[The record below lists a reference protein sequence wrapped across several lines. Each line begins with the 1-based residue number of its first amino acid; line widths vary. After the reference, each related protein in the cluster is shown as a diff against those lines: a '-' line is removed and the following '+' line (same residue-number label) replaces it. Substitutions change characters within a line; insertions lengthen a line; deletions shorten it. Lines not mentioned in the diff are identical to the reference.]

1 MAKGNS
7 GLAKSLL
14 SMGSAMVILLG
25 INFFLTP
32 FVTEKLGADAYGF
45 ITLANNIVSYA
56 MMLTTALNS
65 FATRYIAVEYHRG
78 NCRGASCYLSSLLIA
93 NGAVCA
99 VIFTAML
106 VFVININGILQVPDH
121 LLNDVQ
127 YLFVLVFVNFLF
139 TNGSAAFSS
148 AAYVKDR
155 LDLYG
160 LFQSLSYVVEALAL
174 IVLYLV
180 LPPHVLYFGVG
191 IALAGLVL
199 LSGNIYIYRKVCPE
213 IQVSFSLFSF
223 SAVKTL
229 LFSGLWNSFNQ
240 LGNILNSGLSLL
252 VANMFLNPIAMGQVA
267 ISQVFTTVSRR
278 LYQLISQVY
287 QPRLLKYYSN
297 GDMTNLCSE
306 LTSAMKV
313 SALIGCLIFAGYWS
327 LGLVFNSL
335 WIPSQDIN
343 LIYKLALVVLFSE
356 IAVAPIF
363 PLYFIYTLTVKN
375 KIPAIVTII
384 GGISSVVL
392 MAALI
397 KLGFGAFSV
406 VIPTTLINCIIN
418 GVVNPLY
425 MARCL
430 RIKLSTFFPT
440 LLRVDLLGIVMC
452 MLFTVLRNAI
462 CPITWLS
469 FCVCAILCLVV
480 GLLAF
485 LVIAFDPNERKQ
497 LLSFVNRKQQEL

>member
-65 FATRYIAVEYHRG
+65 FATRYIAVEYHQG
-78 NCRGASCYLSSLLIA
+78 NCKGASRYLSSLLIA

-99 VIFTAML
+99 VIFAAML
-106 VFVININGILQVPDH
+106 IFVININGILQVPDH

-174 IVLYLV
+174 IVLYIV
-180 LPPHVLYFGVG
+180 LPPHVLYFGVS

-199 LSGNIYIYRKVCPE
+199 LSGNIYIYRKLCPE
-213 IQVSFSLFSF
+213 IQVSFSLFSL

-229 LFSGLWNSFNQ
+229 LVSGLWNSFNQ

-252 VANMFLNPIAMGQVA
+252 VANMFLNPMAMGQVA

-287 QPRLLKYYSN
+287 QPRLLKYYSDA
-297 GDMTNLCSE
+297 DMTNLCSE

-375 KIPAIVTII
+375 KIPCIVTIT
-384 GGISSVVL
+384 GGFLSVAL
-392 MAALI
+392 MAVLI
-397 KLGFGAFSV
+397 NLDFGVYSV
-406 VIPTTLINCIIN
+406 VIPTTLVNCIIN
-418 GVVNPLY
+418 LIVNPLY

-430 RIKLSTFFPT
+430 KIKAFSFFPT
-440 LLRVDLLGIVMC
+440 LLRV
-452 MLFTVLRNAI
+452 A
-462 CPITWLS
+462 
-469 FCVCAILCLVV
+469 
-480 GLLAF
+480 LLAF
-485 LVIAFDPNERKQ
+485 VLCALFTALSCIMRPTTWLGFCGCAFLCLAVGVFAFFAVAFDSNERAQ
-497 LLSFVNRKQQEL
+497 LLSSITNR

>member
-1 MAKGNS
+1 MTKLNS
-7 GLAKSLL
+7 GLARSLL

-45 ITLANNIVSYA
+45 ITLANNVVSYA

-65 FATRYIAVEYHRG
+65 FATRYIAVEYHQG
-78 NCRGASCYLSSLLIA
+78 NCKGASCYLSSLLIA

-99 VIFTAML
+99 AIFAAML
-106 VFVININGILQVPDH
+106 VFVINIDGILQVPEH

-160 LFQSLSYVVEALAL
+160 AFQSLSYLVEAVAL
-174 IVLYLV
+174 LVLYIL
-180 LPPHVLYFGVG
+180 LPPHVFYFGVG
-191 IALAGLVL
+191 IALAGFVL
-199 LSGNIYIYRKVCPE
+199 LSGNLFIYRKLCPE
-213 IQVSFSLFSF
+213 IQVSFSLFSL

-252 VANMFLNPIAMGQVA
+252 VANMYLNPVAMGQVA

-287 QPRLLKYYSN
+287 QPRLLKYYSD
-297 GDMTNLCSE
+297 GDMTKLCSE
-306 LTSAMKV
+306 LASAMKA

-335 WIPSQDIN
+335 WIPGQDIN

-356 IAVAPIF
+356 IAVAPVF

-375 KIPAIVTII
+375 NIPAIVTII

-392 MAALI
+392 MAVLI

-406 VIPTTLINCIIN
+406 VIPTTLINWIIN
-418 GVVNPLY
+418 GVINPLY

-430 RIKLSTFFPT
+430 RIRLSTFFPT
-440 LLRVDLLGIVMC
+440 LLRVDLLGVVMC
-452 MLFTVLRNAI
+452 VLFTLVRNVI
-462 CPITWLS
+462 CPISWLS
-469 FCVCAILCLVV
+469 FCVCAMICLIV
-480 GLLAF
+480 GFFAF
-485 LVIAFDPNERKQ
+485 LIVAYDSNERNKF
-497 LLSFVNRKQQEL
+497 LTFLKRKC